1 MVYKADIMLLDEPT
15 NHMDVKNG
23 AGLVDYLN
31 GLKHVTSM
39 IVSHDSSFLDKVC
52 THIIHYERFKL
63 KVYRGNLSVFVKS
76 VPEAKA
82 YYSLDDSQFKFT
94 FPEPGFLDG
103 VKTKEKAIMKMLN
116 VSFTYPNTERQIIRN
131 LTCYLSLA
139 SRIGIVGPNG
149 AGKSTL
155 IKVLTG
161 ELEATSGAVYRHP
174 NLRFAYIAQHA
185 FHHIDDHLDKT
196 PAEYIMWR
204 FATGEDREAQRKA
217 VRQMTE
223 EEEKAL
229 LKAFTF
235 PGPDGKPIKLVL
247 KEVMSRRKL
256 KAGFEYEVSWVGQ
269 SADKNSWMPRQA
281 IEAGDPAFGKM
292 LDAYDAK
299 MAAQE
304 GSVATPLTQ
313 ANIAKHL
320 AQLGLEQEFT
330 LHSRIRGLSGGQK
343 VKVVIGAATWNHP
356 QIIILDEPTNY
367 LDRDSLGA
375 LAGAI
380 KEFTGGVALIS
391 HNAPFVSH
399 CCSEMWTLQDGN
411 FTVEGGSGGTGEK
424 VLVTAGPDEVV
435 DAAGNV
441 IKVKQ
446 VGVVK
451 KARGR
456 KARLAALAGEDEDE
470 E

>member
-1 MVYKADIMLLDEPT
+1 
-15 NHMDVKNG
+15 
-23 AGLVDYLN
+23 
-31 GLKHVTSM
+31 
-39 IVSHDSSFLDKVC
+39 
-52 THIIHYERFKL
+52 
-63 KVYRGNLSVFVKS
+63 
-76 VPEAKA
+76 
-82 YYSLDDSQFKFT
+82 
-94 FPEPGFLDG
+94 
-103 VKTKEKAIMKMLN
+103 
-116 VSFTYPNTERQIIRN
+116 
-131 LTCYLSLA
+131 
-139 SRIGIVGPNG
+139 
-149 AGKSTL
+149 
-155 IKVLTG
+155 
-161 ELEATSGAVYRHP
+161 
-174 NLRFAYIAQHA
+174 
-185 FHHIDDHLDKT
+185 
-196 PAEYIMWR
+196 MWR

-356 QIIILDEPTNY
+356 QIIILDEPTNCAFCVVVWGVHA
-367 LDRDSLGA
+367 RVRSSPPPPSHPAGCEPSLSP
-375 LAGAI
+375 LCRMP
-380 KEFTGGVALIS
+380 S
-391 HNAPFVSH
+391 
-399 CCSEMWTLQDGN
+399 
-411 FTVEGGSGGTGEK
+411 
-424 VLVTAGPDEVV
+424 
-435 DAAGNV
+435 
-441 IKVKQ
+441 
-446 VGVVK
+446 
-451 KARGR
+451 
-456 KARLAALAGEDEDE
+456 ARLTLPDCASSAAHAW
-470 E
+470 